1 MLIEVERVPLAFRQV
16 VEKEASAKL
25 AAEGFQ
31 LQSPFHLYENDLVT
45 FSRQRQGQ
53 FERVRFSRCVYTEE
67 DRQESGLSDEVD
79 RAPEMPDGEK
89 MWVSRH
95 LFSVQIIID
104 SATGNL
110 LRSGR
115 VGTTS
120 GEVWWDF
127 ESEDGLRL
135 LLSEKVLPLLLTR
148 GMECFDDALT
158 DRYNANGRQRV
169 LHENVA

>member
-1 MLIEVERVPLAFRQV
+1 MLVEVESVPLAFQQV

-25 AAEGFQ
+25 VAEGFQ
-31 LQSPFHLYENDLVT
+31 LQPPFHLYENDLVT

-53 FERVRFSRCVYTEE
+53 LERIRFSRCVYTEE
-67 DRQESGLSDEVD
+67 DMQEGGLSDEVD

-95 LFSVQIIID
+95 RLAVQVIID

-120 GEVWWDF
+120 DEVWWDF
-127 ESEDGLRL
+127 KNEDGLRL
-135 LLSEKVLPLLLTR
+135 LLREKILPQLLTR
-148 GMECFDDALT
+148 GMESFDDALADQHNAS
-158 DRYNANGRQRV
+158 DRQSV